1 MFESSSSISE
11 HCWQLWNN
19 QYTASNKATHY
30 KLLFPH
36 VARTL
41 QYPLPPKIFRLCTGH
56 CQLNGHLHK
65 LGLHLDG
72 RCDTCGTSE
81 TVEHHLIHCSKFNR
95 QRTAFTSNIR
105 ALQINFN
112 WITILRTPTVQR
124 YILSYLKQTGK
135 PVCWTF
141 TYSVLA
147 LHSPRAAKRHK
158 KQKQS
163 FIHSL
168 FAVLE
173 LSGRCAA
180 WCRSNRDLAVSGT
193 ELSYQRISLTCVYL
207 FCLLYLLRHLCGCQG

>member
-1 MFESSSSISE
+1 MRNPTCLFLYPSASGHPRQWHGRHAGATLHCTWPFTHRRRLQKSLDQIKYVRILLNN
-11 HCWQLWNN
+11 CWQLWNS

-81 TVEHHLIHCSKFNR
+81 TVEHYLIHCSKFNR

-105 ALQINFN
+105 VLQINFD
-112 WITILRTPTVQR
+112 WITILRTPTAQR
-124 YILSYLKQTGK
+124 YILYYLKQTGK
-135 PVCWTF
+135 PVW
-141 TYSVLA
+141 
-147 LHSPRAAKRHK
+147 
-158 KQKQS
+158 
-163 FIHSL
+163 
-168 FAVLE
+168 
-173 LSGRCAA
+173 
-180 WCRSNRDLAVSGT
+180 
-193 ELSYQRISLTCVYL
+193 
-207 FCLLYLLRHLCGCQG
+207 